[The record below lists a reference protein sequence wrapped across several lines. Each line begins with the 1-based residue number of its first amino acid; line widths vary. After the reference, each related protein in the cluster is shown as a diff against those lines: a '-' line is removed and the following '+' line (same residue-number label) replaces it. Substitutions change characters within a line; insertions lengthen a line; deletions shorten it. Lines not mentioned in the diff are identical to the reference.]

1 MQPIFL
7 IAWNFVR
14 MQWLVITVMSA
25 YLLGITGLFSFHE
38 QRAETALYL
47 QWHSFYVFFLAIT
60 LAVSAIQQERK
71 SRRIVAVLSKGIHR
85 GQYLA
90 GLLCG
95 CAMVVGIF
103 WLLIAAGMLVLVRHG
118 GHSMRGL
125 WLVMV
130 ALFCCCVAASAVSL
144 FYSVFLHPLMAS
156 IATAVTLLLPY
167 VFLPAGWQLPTEAFP
182 VFAAVDLLQNFS
194 ANAQA
199 QAVMVCLAAVV
210 WAISFLGAGALV
222 FRRRDVTISPE

>member
-7 IAWNFVR
+7 IAWNFAR

-47 QWHSFYVFFLAIT
+47 QWHSFYIFFLAIT
-60 LAVSAIQQERK
+60 LAVSAIQQEKK

-85 GQYLA
+85 GHYLA

-103 WLLIAAGMLVLVRHG
+103 WLLIAAGMLLLVRNA
-118 GHSMRGL
+118 GHPMRGL
-125 WLVMV
+125 WLVIA
-130 ALFCCCVAASAVSL
+130 ALFCCCLAASAVSL
-144 FYSVFLHPLMAS
+144 FYSVFLHPLVAS

-167 VFLPAGWQLPTEAFP
+167 VFLPAGWQLPAEAFP

-194 ANAQA
+194 VNAQG
-199 QAVMVCLAAVV
+199 QAVTVSLAAVV
-210 WAISFLGAGALV
+210 WAILFLGAGTLV
-222 FRRRDVTISPE
+222 FSRRDVTISPE